1 MPDGSVNNGGQ
12 GPQVK
17 VTVPS
22 DIQRGVYANMAR
34 VNHSEFEFSIDF
46 ANADFAG
53 QDPAG
58 NIPAVVVARI
68 MVSHEFMPHLL
79 EALQENY
86 SRYMTRRDIEGLPET
101 RKPGESEPD
110 PGDE

>member
-1 MPDGSVNNGGQ
+1 MDQSNGGNGNPPH

-17 VTVPS
+17 VNVPPEV
-22 DIQRGVYANMAR
+22 QRGVYANMAR

-53 QDPAG
+53 QDQEG

-79 EALQENY
+79 DALQDNY
-86 SRYMTRRDIEGLPET
+86 SRFLTRRDIEGLPET
-101 RKPGESEPD
+101 DEP
-110 PGDE
+110 

>member
-1 MPDGSVNNGGQ
+1 MTDQFKNSDAP

-17 VTVPS
+17 VQVPP

-53 QDPAG
+53 QDPQG
-58 NIPAVVVARI
+58 NIPAIVVSRI

-79 EALQENY
+79 DALQDNY
-86 SRYMTRRDIEGLPET
+86 SRYLTRRDIDDLPET
-101 RKPGESEPD
+101 DGPA
-110 PGDE
+110 

>member
-1 MPDGSVNNGGQ
+1 MNDEHDSEGRQ
-12 GPQVK
+12 PQVK
-17 VTVPS
+17 VQVPP
-22 DIQRGVYANMAR
+22 DVQRGVYANMAR

-58 NIPAVVVARI
+58 NIPAVVVSRV

-86 SRYMTRRDIEGLPET
+86 SRFVTRRDIDELPET
-101 RKPGESEPD
+101 
-110 PGDE
+110 GDQTQS

>member
-1 MPDGSVNNGGQ
+1 MHEDSESFNNP

-17 VTVPS
+17 VQVPA

-79 EALQENY
+79 DALQDNY
-86 SRYMTRRDIEGLPET
+86 SRYLTRRDIEGLPET
-101 RKPGESEPD
+101 ERPAE
-110 PGDE
+110 GDDAH

>member
-1 MPDGSVNNGGQ
+1 MPDGNENSGNQ

-58 NIPAVVVARI
+58 NIPAIVVTRI
-68 MVSHEFMPHLL
+68 MISHEFMPHLL

-86 SRYMTRRDIEGLPET
+86 SRYLTRRDIEGLPET
-101 RKPGESEPD
+101 REPGRDDSMPLD
-110 PGDE
+110 G

>member
-1 MPDGSVNNGGQ
+1 MSSDEQGNGGH

-17 VTVPS
+17 VQVPP

-53 QDPAG
+53 QDASG
-58 NIPAVVVARI
+58 NIPAIVVSRVV
-68 MVSHEFMPHLL
+68 VSHEFMPRLL
-79 EALQENY
+79 EALQDNY
-86 SRYMTRRDIEGLPET
+86 SRYLTRRDIERLPET
-101 RKPGESEPD
+101 DEPGEQQP
-110 PGDE
+110 

>member
-1 MPDGSVNNGGQ
+1 MPEESDDNGSH

-86 SRYMTRRDIEGLPET
+86 SRFLTRRDIEGLPET
-101 RKPGESEPD
+101 QKPDADDSLPMDG
-110 PGDE
+110 

>member
-1 MPDGSVNNGGQ
+1 MTGRTEGEDTEGQ

-17 VTVPS
+17 VQVPP

-34 VNHSEFEFSIDF
+34 VNHSEYEFSIDF

-53 QDPAG
+53 HDAAG
-58 NIPAVVVARI
+58 NIPAVVVTRV

-79 EALQENY
+79 EALQDNY
-86 SRYMTRRDIEGLPET
+86 SRFLTRRDIEGLPET
-101 RKPGESEPD
+101 GEPKQE
-110 PGDE
+110 

>member
-1 MPDGSVNNGGQ
+1 MSDRKDDNGAR

-17 VTVPS
+17 VQVPP
-22 DIQRGVYANMAR
+22 DVQRGVYANMAR

-53 QDPAG
+53 QDPQG

-68 MVSHEFMPHLL
+68 MISHEFMPHLL
-79 EALQENY
+79 EALQDNY
-86 SRYMTRRDIEGLPET
+86 SRFLTRRDIEGLPEV
-101 RKPGESEPD
+101 EEPED
-110 PGDE
+110 

>member
-1 MPDGSVNNGGQ
+1 MEDNNKGAAP

-17 VTVPS
+17 VQVPPEV
-22 DIQRGVYANMAR
+22 QRGVYANMAR

-53 QDPAG
+53 QDAAG
-58 NIPAVVVARI
+58 NIPAVVVARV

-86 SRYMTRRDIEGLPET
+86 SRYVTRRDIEGLPET
-101 RKPGESEPD
+101 REPD
-110 PGDE
+110 DGEPSSEGE

>member
-1 MPDGSVNNGGQ
+1 MPDENSNYEKQ

-17 VTVPS
+17 VQVPA
-22 DIQRGVYANMAR
+22 DVQRGVYSNMAR

-79 EALQENY
+79 NALQDNY
-86 SRYMTRRDIEGLPET
+86 SRYLTRRDIEGLPEND
-101 RKPGESEPD
+101 EPD
-110 PGDE
+110 

>member
-1 MPDGSVNNGGQ
+1 MSDQSGNNSAQ

-17 VTVPS
+17 VQVPP

-53 QDPAG
+53 QDPQG
-58 NIPAVVVARI
+58 NIPAVVVARVI
-68 MVSHEFMPHLL
+68 VSHEFMPHLL
-79 EALQENY
+79 EALKDNY
-86 SRYMTRRDIEGLPET
+86 SRFLTRRDIEGLPEID
-101 RKPGESEPD
+101 EP
-110 PGDE
+110 

>member
-1 MPDGSVNNGGQ
+1 MTDEGGNNGVH

-17 VTVPS
+17 VQVPP
-22 DIQRGVYANMAR
+22 DVQRGVYANMAR

-53 QDPAG
+53 QDPQG

-79 EALQENY
+79 DALQDNY
-86 SRYMTRRDIEGLPET
+86 SRYLTRRDIEGLPEVGN
-101 RKPGESEPD
+101 PEE
-110 PGDE
+110 

>member
-1 MPDGSVNNGGQ
+1 MDEQMGNNGSQ

-17 VTVPS
+17 VQVPP

-53 QDPAG
+53 QDPQG
-58 NIPAVVVARI
+58 NIPAVVVSRV

-79 EALQENY
+79 DALQDNY
-86 SRYMTRRDIEGLPET
+86 SRYLTRRDIDELPET
-101 RKPGESEPD
+101 EEPAS
-110 PGDE
+110 

>member
-1 MPDGSVNNGGQ
+1 MPEDSSEHEHQ
-12 GPQVK
+12 TPQVK
-17 VTVPS
+17 VQVPP
-22 DIQRGVYANMAR
+22 DLQGGVYANMAR

-79 EALQENY
+79 EALKDNY
-86 SRYMTRRDIEGLPET
+86 SRYLTRKDIEGLPET
-101 RKPGESEPD
+101 DGSE
-110 PGDE
+110 GD

>member
-1 MPDGSVNNGGQ
+1 MDDQPGSDGSQ

-17 VTVPS
+17 VQVPP

-53 QDPAG
+53 QDPQG
-58 NIPAVVVARI
+58 NIPAVVVSRVV
-68 MVSHEFMPHLL
+68 VSHEFMPRLL
-79 EALQENY
+79 EALQDNY
-86 SRYMTRRDIEGLPET
+86 SRFLTRRDIEGLPEVEE
-101 RKPGESEPD
+101 PGE
-110 PGDE
+110 G

>member
-1 MPDGSVNNGGQ
+1 MSEDYDSDNEGSRQ
-12 GPQVK
+12 PQVK
-17 VTVPS
+17 VQVPP
-22 DIQRGVYANMAR
+22 DVQRGVYANMAR

-58 NIPAVVVARI
+58 NIPAVVVTRV

-86 SRYMTRRDIEGLPET
+86 SRFLTRRDIEDLPET
-101 RKPGESEPD
+101 
-110 PGDE
+110 GDQP

>member
-1 MPDGSVNNGGQ
+1 MDEQMGNNGSQ

-17 VTVPS
+17 VQVPP

-53 QDPAG
+53 QDPQG
-58 NIPAVVVARI
+58 NIPAIVVSRV

-79 EALQENY
+79 DALQDNY
-86 SRYMTRRDIEGLPET
+86 SRYLTRRDIDDLPET
-101 RKPGESEPD
+101 EEPA
-110 PGDE
+110 G

>member
-1 MPDGSVNNGGQ
+1 MSDDNHNNGSQ

-17 VTVPS
+17 VQVPP

-53 QDPAG
+53 QDPQG
-58 NIPAVVVARI
+58 NIPAVVVSRV

-79 EALQENY
+79 EALQDNY
-86 SRYMTRRDIEGLPET
+86 SRFLTRRDIEGLPEI
-101 RKPGESEPD
+101 GD
-110 PGDE
+110 PPED

>member
-1 MPDGSVNNGGQ
+1 MESDGNSESQ

-17 VTVPS
+17 VQVPP
-22 DIQRGVYANMAR
+22 DVQRGVYANMAR

-53 QDPAG
+53 QDAAG
-58 NIPAVVVARI
+58 NIPAVVVSRI

-86 SRYMTRRDIEGLPET
+86 SRFMTRRDIEGLPET
-101 RKPGESEPD
+101 KEQD
-110 PGDE
+110 GDDSLPLDG

>member
-1 MPDGSVNNGGQ
+1 MPSDSGNNGSQ

-17 VTVPS
+17 VQVPA

-58 NIPAVVVARI
+58 NIPAIVVARI

-79 EALQENY
+79 DALQENY
-86 SRYMTRRDIEGLPET
+86 SRYLTRRDIEGLPET
-101 RKPGESEPD
+101 DEPPAED
-110 PGDE
+110 SQSRDG

>member
-1 MPDGSVNNGGQ
+1 MTGRTEGEDTEEQ

-17 VTVPS
+17 VQVPP

-34 VNHSEFEFSIDF
+34 VNHSEYEFSIDF

-53 QDPAG
+53 HDAAG
-58 NIPAVVVARI
+58 NIPAVVVTRV

-79 EALQENY
+79 EALQDNY
-86 SRYMTRRDIEGLPET
+86 SRFLTRRDIEGLPET
-101 RKPGESEPD
+101 GESKQE
-110 PGDE
+110 

>member
-1 MPDGSVNNGGQ
+1 MNNEEAGVNEPAP

-17 VTVPS
+17 VQVPPEV
-22 DIQRGVYANMAR
+22 QRGVYANMAR

-53 QDPAG
+53 HDSAG
-58 NIPAVVVARI
+58 NIPAIVVARV

-79 EALQENY
+79 EALKENY
-86 SRYMTRRDIEGLPET
+86 SRFLTRRDIDGLPET
-101 RKPGESEPD
+101 EEPGSGE
-110 PGDE
+110 

>member
-1 MPDGSVNNGGQ
+1 MPDENRNFENQ

-17 VTVPS
+17 VQVPA
-22 DIQRGVYANMAR
+22 DVQRGVYANMAR

-53 QDPAG
+53 QDPSG

-79 EALQENY
+79 NALQDNY
-86 SRYMTRRDIEGLPET
+86 SRFLTRRDIEGLPET
-101 RKPGESEPD
+101 DEPV
-110 PGDE
+110 